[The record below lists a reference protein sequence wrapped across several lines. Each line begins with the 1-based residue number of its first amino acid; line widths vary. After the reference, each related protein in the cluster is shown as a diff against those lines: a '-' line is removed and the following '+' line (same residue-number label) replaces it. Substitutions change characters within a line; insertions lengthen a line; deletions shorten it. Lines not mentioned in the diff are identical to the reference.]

1 MIYTAKAHA
10 LLMDRS
16 FARQISR
23 YLKGQGIVTQVNHVS
38 PNPVKDADIFD
49 IFIYHP
55 TVLDAICEKFQLDK
69 KKFKVTEV

>member
-1 MIYTAKAHA
+1 MIYTAKAEA

-23 YLKGQGIVTQVNHVS
+23 YLKGQGVVTQVKHVS
-38 PNPVKDADIFD
+38 QEPIGEADQFD

-69 KKFKVTEV
+69 KKFKVTER